1 MKLSLVN
8 NYLKNGF
15 CIFKNFLDTKEL
27 NLIKLEINK
36 ITRNLNDIKVRKR
49 DLNMVAGKINTM
61 HGLTRYNK
69 FFLLFSKN
77 KKIKRLCEALLTS
90 RAKFREAEYFAKPAK
105 VGMPSPFHQDNYY
118 WNVKKGK
125 ALTMWFSIDKSNK
138 SNGGLGYLCGSQ
150 KLGTIPH
157 EPSYAPGS
165 SQKIPDKKIIYLKKK
180 FKIYY
185 PNLNPGDV
193 LIHSSE
199 VIHGSN
205 ANKSNN
211 SRRGITMQFQD
222 FYAEIDKVKYNKYLK
237 KLYNQISLRQKNKER
252 ILKIDNARI

>member
-15 CIFKNFLDTKEL
+15 CIVRNFLDTKDL
-27 NLIKLEINK
+27 NLIKSEINK
-36 ITRNLNDIKVRKR
+36 ITRNLNNTKVRKR
-49 DLNMVAGKINTM
+49 DLNIVAGKINSM
-61 HGLTRYNK
+61 HGLTRYNN
-69 FFLLFSKN
+69 FFSRFSKN
-77 KKIKRLCEALLTS
+77 KKVKGLCEILLNS
-90 RAKFREAEYFAKPAK
+90 KVKFRETEYFAKPAK

-150 KLGTIPH
+150 KLGIILH

-165 SQKIPDKKIIYLKKK
+165 SQKIPDKKINYLKKK

-185 PNLNPGDV
+185 PDLNPGDI
-193 LIHSSE
+193 LIHSCE
-199 VIHGSN
+199 VIHGSD

-211 SRRGITMQFQD
+211 SRRGLTMQFQD
-222 FYAEIDKVKYNKYLK
+222 FYAKIDKVKYKKYLK
-237 KLYNQISLRQKNKER
+237 KLYNQISLRKKNKEI
-252 ILKIDNARI
+252 ILKNK